1 VSKVD
6 NFTSA
11 QFEHQRTI
19 EQQQELILRE
29 HELKL
34 KMLDNAINIQS
45 QQIGRV
51 ESEVTE
57 LKLVVSEMKSSNKIL
72 VYIAGIITTAIVS
85 QIVVGWS

>member
-1 VSKVD
+1 MD

-11 QFEHQRTI
+11 QFENKRNI
-19 EQQQELILRE
+19 EQKQELILRE

>member
-1 VSKVD
+1 MD

-11 QFEHQRTI
+11 QFEHQITI

>member
-1 VSKVD
+1 
-6 NFTSA
+6 
-11 QFEHQRTI
+11 
-19 EQQQELILRE
+19 
-29 HELKL
+29 
-34 KMLDNAINIQS
+34 MLDNAINIQS